1 MARTLAVSPRSTRKP
16 SVAKSAPTIEQ
27 IQLRAYEIFLERSG
41 APGSEVEDWLQAE
54 RELVAVGSAKPR
66 KTARTAKPKAA

>member
-1 MARTLAVSPRSTRKP
+1 MARTLTVTPRSTRKP
-16 SVAKSAPTIEQ
+16 SVASAPTIEQ